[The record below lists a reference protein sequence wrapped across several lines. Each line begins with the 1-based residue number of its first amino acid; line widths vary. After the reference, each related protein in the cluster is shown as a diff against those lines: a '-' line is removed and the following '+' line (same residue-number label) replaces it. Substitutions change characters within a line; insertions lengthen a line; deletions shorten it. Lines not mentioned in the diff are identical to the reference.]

1 MYGNLQEMDVNS
13 LLSFISRE
21 QKSGLL
27 FLETP
32 SHFSIKNFFYFIF
45 FDNGNIIFAGDQQS
59 FDLQRLQE
67 YLTYYKLSDKI
78 QHIEEKLINS
88 INIAEYEAILL
99 LSEQNLIT
107 TNQEKSLLKKIIEEI
122 LFNVITLTKGN
133 FIWQGNFKLQPL
145 IIQFKVDSIVPKM
158 TRDTQNWD
166 KLNPYIKFSQQY
178 PIITDNFQLKL
189 FFSENLYTT
198 LWEKIDGKTSFLQ
211 LSRYLHQNLATVGQI
226 IYPYIEMG
234 WIKIK
239 TPFLL
244 LSVNQ
249 YSSTKTFNIV
259 CLTKDKNWAFQTEK
273 LLELKKCNLLSA
285 DNLME
290 GLNYILKYPLDLVV
304 LDSEFDTNEQ
314 YQLCKI
320 VRNTD
325 NIRNIPIIFLVNKY
339 KYKYNFM
346 AKIYGVTECMSK
358 KIFNQNL
365 LKIIDKHLRD

>member
-1 MYGNLQEMDVNS
+1 MYGNLQEIDVNS

-27 FLETP
+27 FLETE
-32 SHFSIKNFFYFIF
+32 SHFLVKKLFYFIF
-45 FDNGNIIFAGDQQS
+45 FNNGNIVFAGDQQS

-88 INIAEYEAILL
+88 TSIAEYEAILV
-99 LSEQNLIT
+99 LSEQNIVT
-107 TNQEKSLLKKIIEEI
+107 INQEKTLLKKIIEEI
-122 LFNVITLTKGN
+122 LFSVITLTKGD
-133 FIWQGNFKLQPL
+133 FIWQENFKLQPL
-145 IIQFKVDSIVPKM
+145 IIEFKVDSIVPKIIN
-158 TRDTQNWD
+158 DTQNWY
-166 KLNPYIKFSQQY
+166 KLNLYIKFPQEY
-178 PIITDNFQLKL
+178 PIITDNGQLKL
-189 FFSENLYTT
+189 LVSEDLYTT

-234 WIKIK
+234 SIRIK

-244 LSVNQ
+244 PSVNQ

-259 CLTKDKNWAFQTEK
+259 CLTKDKNWAFKTEK
-273 LLELKKCNLLSA
+273 LLELKKYNFFSTDKLTQ
-285 DNLME
+285 
-290 GLNYILKYPLDLVV
+290 GLNYILKYPLNLVI
-304 LDSEFDTNEQ
+304 LDSEFDNNEP

-320 VRNTD
+320 IRNTD
-325 NIRNIPIIFLVNKY
+325 NIRNVPIIFLINKY
-339 KYKYNFM
+339 KYKYNLI
-346 AKIYGVTECMSK
+346 AKIHGATECISK

-365 LKIIDKHLRD
+365 LKIIDKYL

>member
-32 SHFSIKNFFYFIF
+32 CHFLVKKIFYFIF

-88 INIAEYEAILL
+88 MNIAEYEAILL

-145 IIQFKVDSIVPKM
+145 IIQFKVNSIIPKVISN
-158 TRDTQNWD
+158 TQEWYS
-166 KLNPYIKFSQQY
+166 LNPYIKFPQQY
-178 PIITDNFQLKL
+178 PIITDNLQLKL
-189 FFSENLYTT
+189 FISENLYTT

-244 LSVNQ
+244 PSVNQ

-259 CLTKDKNWAFQTEK
+259 CLTKDKNWIFKTEK
-273 LLELKKCNLLSA
+273 LLKLKKYNLLSA

-290 GLNYILKYPLDLVV
+290 GLNYILKYSPDLVI
-304 LDSEFDTNEQ
+304 LDSEFDTDEQ
-314 YQLCKI
+314 YQLCKM

-325 NIRNIPIIFLVNKY
+325 NFKNIPIIFLVNKY
-339 KYKYNFM
+339 QYKNNLI
-346 AKIYGVTECMSK
+346 AKIHGATECISK

-365 LKIIDKHLRD
+365 LEIIDKHLRD